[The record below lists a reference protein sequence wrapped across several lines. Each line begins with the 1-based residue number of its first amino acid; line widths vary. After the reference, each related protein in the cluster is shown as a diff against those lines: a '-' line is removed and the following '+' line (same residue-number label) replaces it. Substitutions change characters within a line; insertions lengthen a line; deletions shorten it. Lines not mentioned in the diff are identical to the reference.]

1 MNAYV
6 ALHDALKWMEKR
18 QMLFKWPLTG
28 AVSAISVGIV
38 ADVPLVDLDY
48 SKDSKA
54 QVDMNV
60 VATSD
65 DRLIEVQ
72 GTGEKRPFSQA
83 ELDKLMELARDG
95 VRQVRQAQEAALAS

>member
-1 MNAYV
+1 
-6 ALHDALKWMEKR
+6 
-18 QMLFKWPLTG
+18 MLFKWPLTG

-48 SKDSKA
+48 SEDSKA